1 MTTLTKP
8 NWTYSRDQASKPLL
22 HKYYRNRLPIYCN
35 AERVLQMAEDITNG
49 NFSVRELKS
58 KDILDISHVL
68 MAFVQQREDL

>member
-22 HKYYRNRLPIYCN
+22 HKYYRNRLPIHCN
-35 AERVLQMAEDITNG
+35 VERMLQMAEDITNG
-49 NFSVRELKS
+49 NFSMRELKD
-58 KDILDISHVL
+58 KNVRDMAYVL